1 MVAWGDTMAVNMW
14 NNHVNEWS
22 AEQRSMCAGSSC
34 TGTTLRAET
43 ASMEVTQSPKPREAR
58 AVCFL
63 SQQLPRWC
71 CQPQGELLGSCVWQS
86 FLLEMCSKCLPC
98 PWHWQYSRGT
108 GEEYSLPCA
117 WRLPLLCHIPRLLR
131 PLVGSPQLCLSSP
144 SLPFFISCVH
154 ISCGT
159 AVLSAWGCLWPDSDL

>member
-1 MVAWGDTMAVNMW
+1 MVAWGGTMAVNVW
-14 NNHVNEWS
+14 SSHVSEWS

-43 ASMEVTQSPKPREAR
+43 ASMEVTQPPKPREAR

-86 FLLEMCSKCLPC
+86 FFLEMCSKCLPC
-98 PWHWQYSRGT
+98 PWHWQSSHDT
-108 GEEYSLPCA
+108 GEEYSLPV
-117 WRLPLLCHIPRLLR
+117 P
-131 PLVGSPQLCLSSP
+131 G
-144 SLPFFISCVH
+144 
-154 ISCGT
+154 
-159 AVLSAWGCLWPDSDL
+159 GCPCFATYQDCSDLLWEAPNSVFPLPVCPSSYPMYTFHVVQLYCLYEAASD